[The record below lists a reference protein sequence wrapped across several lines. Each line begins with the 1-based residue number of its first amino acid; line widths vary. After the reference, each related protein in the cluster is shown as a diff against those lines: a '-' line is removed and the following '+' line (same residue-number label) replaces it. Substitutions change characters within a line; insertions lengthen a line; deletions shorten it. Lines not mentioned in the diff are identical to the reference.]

1 MLTDV
6 DEIAASSIA
15 EVEYVDSMSLDW
27 SGSAVTVDATTFR
40 TSVRRRLAGGGQSNG
55 GYEGKLVGI
64 ASGFSSGLCF
74 PPGLRL

>member
-15 EVEYVDSMSLDW
+15 EVECVDSMSLDL

-40 TSVRRRLAGGGQSNG
+40 TSFRRRLAGCGKSNG
-55 GYEGKLVGI
+55 GIRE
-64 ASGFSSGLCF
+64 SW
-74 PPGLRL
+74 